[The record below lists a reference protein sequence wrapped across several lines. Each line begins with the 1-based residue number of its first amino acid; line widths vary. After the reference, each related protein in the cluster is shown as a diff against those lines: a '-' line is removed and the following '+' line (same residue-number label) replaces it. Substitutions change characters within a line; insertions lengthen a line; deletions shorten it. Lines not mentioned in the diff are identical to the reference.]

1 MIVIISKVQVRRGL
15 EIELPGAPVSLN
27 PISLGPGLDIGELG
41 FTEDTSRLFV
51 GFKPT
56 PNAVVFQRSVFPYQN
71 VEVLTE
77 SSPKNQEL
85 FSGFVVDQN
94 ENDFFVPTGITHG
107 GVFGDIQYPAATTNP
122 ARLDGSLFSAVFEY
136 HTFSIITGAAV
147 QLGSLRVIA
156 GQTTPTDDFFSASGN
171 HDITFNVSGPRTD
184 GNGTFYILQ
193 CKNSTTTDINLYLR
207 RVVITGG

>member
-1 MIVIISKVQVRRGL
+1 MIVIVSKVQVRRGL

-51 GFKPT
+51 GFNPT

-85 FSGFVVDQN
+85 FSGFIADQN
-94 ENDFFVPTGITHG
+94 ENDFFVPIGIGQG
-107 GVFGDIQYPAATTNP
+107 GPSDIQYQTGTTATNP
-122 ARLDGSLFSAVFEY
+122 ARLSGSNYSVVFEY
-136 HTFSIITGAAV
+136 HVFSAGGAAV
-147 QLGSLRVIA
+147 QQGTLRIIS
-156 GQTTPTDDFFSASGN
+156 GQATPNDDFFSASGG
-171 HDITFNVSGPRTD
+171 HDIQFNIDGPRTD
-184 GNGTFYILQ
+184 SNGTFYILQ
-193 CKNSTTTDINLYLR
+193 CNNTTETDINLYLR
-207 RVVITGG
+207 RVVLTGG